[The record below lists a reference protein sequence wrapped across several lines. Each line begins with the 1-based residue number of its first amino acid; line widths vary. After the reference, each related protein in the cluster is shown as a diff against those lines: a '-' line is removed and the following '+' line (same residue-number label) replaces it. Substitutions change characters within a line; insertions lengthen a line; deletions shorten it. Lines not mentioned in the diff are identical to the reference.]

1 MNKTLE
7 ITKEEIQGRT
17 PITVLHLQGTL
28 DAAGEEKLLAAARDA
43 HNAGSRSLIINL
55 AKVDILTS
63 AGMRAIHKIYKFYT
77 PVEERS
83 KRSRVKICKAPA
95 EVKNILGITGF
106 LLNIPNY
113 ESLQSAIASFND

>member
-1 MNKTLE
+1 MSKTLA
-7 ITKEEIQGRT
+7 ITREELQRKT
-17 PITVLHLQGTL
+17 PVTVLHLQGCL

-43 HNAGSRSLIINL
+43 HNEGSRFLIIDL
-55 AKVDILTS
+55 AKVDLLAS

-83 KRSRVKICKAPA
+83 KWSRVKMCNAPA

-113 ESLQSAIASFND
+113 ESLQSAIAAFND

>member
-1 MNKTLE
+1 MSKTLA
-7 ITKEEIQGRT
+7 ITKEEVQGQT
-17 PITVLHLQGTL
+17 PVTVLRLQGWL
-28 DAAGEEKLLAAARDA
+28 DVAGEEKLLAAARDA
-43 HNAGSRSLIINL
+43 YNAGSRFLLIDL
-55 AKVDILTS
+55 AKVDIFTS

-83 KRSRVKICKAPA
+83 KWSRVKMCNAPA

-113 ESLQSAIASFND
+113 ESLQSAIDAFDV

>member
-1 MNKTLE
+1 MDKTLE
-7 ITKEEIQGRT
+7 ITKEEIQGKT
-17 PITVLHLQGTL
+17 PVTVLHLQGWLNAT
-28 DAAGEEKLLAAARDA
+28 GEEKLLAIARDA
-43 HNAGSRSLIINL
+43 YNEGSRFLLIDL

-77 PVEERS
+77 PAEERS
-83 KRSRVKICKAPA
+83 KRSRVKICNAPG

-113 ESLQSAIASFND
+113 ESLQSAIDSFND

>member
-1 MNKTLE
+1 MSKTLA
-7 ITKEEIQGRT
+7 IIKEEVQGKASV
-17 PITVLHLQGTL
+17 TVLRLQGWL
-28 DAAGEEKLLAAARDA
+28 DAAAEEKLLATARDA
-43 HNAGSRSLIINL
+43 YNAGSRFLLIDL

-77 PVEERS
+77 PAEERS
-83 KRSRVKICKAPA
+83 RWSRVKMCNAPA

-113 ESLQSAIASFND
+113 ESLQSAIDSFND

>member
-7 ITKEEIQGRT
+7 ITKEEIQGEIS
-17 PITVLHLQGTL
+17 ITVLHLQGSLNAT
-28 DAAGEEKLLAAARDA
+28 GEEKLLATARDA
-43 HNAGSRSLIINL
+43 YNEGSRSLIINL

-63 AGMRAIHKIYKFYT
+63 AGMRAMHKIYKFYT
-77 PVEERS
+77 PVGERS
-83 KRSRVKICKAPA
+83 KWSRVKICNAPA

-113 ESLQSAIASFND
+113 ESLQSAIDSFNN